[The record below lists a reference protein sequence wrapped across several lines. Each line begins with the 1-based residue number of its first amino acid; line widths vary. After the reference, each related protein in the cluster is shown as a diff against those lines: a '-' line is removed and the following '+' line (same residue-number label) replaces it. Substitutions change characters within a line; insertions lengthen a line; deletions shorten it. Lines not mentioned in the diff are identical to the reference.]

1 MPVTKET
8 NGFQVSVSRNGQR
21 FRRRFRTLQEA
32 ELWEAESL
40 VALLKGEVPSGC
52 QTPANAPVK
61 TLRELADVVYAQVWA
76 GTKGEVTATINAEA
90 VVEVLGHDRDIRE
103 IGVADGDRLVKA
115 LREEGNSPA
124 TINRKL
130 AALSRMLSFA
140 ADRGWVASKPRFER
154 LKESEGRIRFLSRDE
169 YERIVK
175 HFVSVESVGIHP
187 MANLTV
193 LLTETGLRLGEAL
206 ALKWEDVDRA
216 SGMIRVWVNK
226 SDKPR
231 SVPMSVRVGA
241 VLHHLSMQQLPKPG
255 DLVFPQLTHHSV
267 RHRWESMRNALGLDD
282 QVTPHCCRHTF
293 ASWMVQ
299 AGIPIFTVK
308 ELCGHRCIE
317 VTMRYAHLKDETASS
332 AIFTVF
338 K

>member
-1 MPVTKET
+1 MAIQKDK
-8 NGFQVSVSRNGQR
+8 NGFLVSVSRKGQR
-21 FRRRFRTLQEA
+21 HRRRFQTLQEA
-32 ELWEAESL
+32 QLWEAESI

-52 QTPANAPVK
+52 QAPADAPAK
-61 TLRELADVVYAQVWA
+61 TLGQLADAVYEQVWE
-76 GTKGEVTATINAEA
+76 GTKGEVTASINAQA
-90 VVEVLGHDRDIRE
+90 VLDILGPDRDIRE

-115 LREEGNSPA
+115 LREAGNSPA

-130 AALSRMLSFA
+130 AALSRMLRFA
-140 ADRGWVASKPRFER
+140 SDRGWIMSKPRFER

-175 HFVSVESVGIHP
+175 HFVSSESLGIHP

-193 LLTETGLRLGEAL
+193 LLVETGLRLGEAL
-206 ALKWEDVDRA
+206 ALKWEDVDRT

-241 VLHHLSMQQLPKPG
+241 VLHHLSMAQLPKPE
-255 DLVFPQLTHHSV
+255 DPVFPQLTHHSV
-267 RHRWESMRNALGLDD
+267 RHRWEAMRNALGLDD

-299 AGIPIFTVK
+299 AGVPIFTVK

-332 AIFTVF
+332 AIASVF